1 MLLRSSWWCSG
12 VVDVVL
18 PMPTEAGCLSCCGK
32 MASSAQTKVEKLLH
46 SMYLA
51 LETAGQVVRTMYAL
65 VVCCKDTCVI
75 IAVGKR

>member
-1 MLLRSSWWCSG
+1 
-12 VVDVVL
+12 
-18 PMPTEAGCLSCCGK
+18 
-32 MASSAQTKVEKLLH
+32 
-46 SMYLA
+46 MYLA